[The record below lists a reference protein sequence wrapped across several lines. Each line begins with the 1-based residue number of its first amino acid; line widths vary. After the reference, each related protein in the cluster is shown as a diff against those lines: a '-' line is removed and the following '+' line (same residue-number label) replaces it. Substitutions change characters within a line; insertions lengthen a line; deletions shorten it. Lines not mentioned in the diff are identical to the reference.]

1 MKPSFVLTALLSLAS
16 MFTPASAH
24 HSFAA
29 FDRNATV
36 VLAGTVKEFQF
47 ANPHIWIQLIVRD
60 ERARKDVE
68 WSLEGPSPNGLRP
81 AGWKPSTLKP
91 GDKARITINPLKD
104 GSPGGAIVEI
114 EVGGKVFKTKY

>member
-1 MKPSFVLTALLSLAS
+1 MKPSIMLAALLLAVLN
-16 MFTPASAH
+16 TPASAH

-29 FDRNATV
+29 FDRNNTV
-36 VLAGTVKEFQF
+36 VLDGTVKEFQF
-47 ANPHIWIQLIVRD
+47 ANPHIWIQLVVRD

-104 GSPGGAIVEI
+104 GSPGGAIVEV
-114 EVGGKVFKTKY
+114 EVGGKVLKTKY